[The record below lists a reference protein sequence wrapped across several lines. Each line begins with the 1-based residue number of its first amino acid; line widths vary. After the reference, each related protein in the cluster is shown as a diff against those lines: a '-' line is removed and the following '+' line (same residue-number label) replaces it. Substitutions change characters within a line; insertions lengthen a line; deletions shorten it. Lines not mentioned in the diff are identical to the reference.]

1 MSLHYSLP
9 ELQSQLARMLTRERI
24 QGWTSLPLCKR
35 KETLRLISI
44 IQLKKKQM
52 SGNDN
57 IVEVNWKEEY
67 EKEHKLRQE
76 AEAETILVKGI
87 GMNSPEMRDE
97 KKKGEAMTTEIKTLE
112 ARVKFLQDNLR
123 GAVKLYKDEKERRQ
137 FAEKELGDL
146 KKSIHDSDPVNKARN
161 AGL

>member
-1 MSLHYSLP
+1 
-9 ELQSQLARMLTRERI
+9 
-24 QGWTSLPLCKR
+24 
-35 KETLRLISI
+35 
-44 IQLKKKQM
+44 M

-146 KKSIHDSDPVNKARN
+146 KKSIHDSDPGNNARN

>member
-1 MSLHYSLP
+1 
-9 ELQSQLARMLTRERI
+9 
-24 QGWTSLPLCKR
+24 
-35 KETLRLISI
+35 
-44 IQLKKKQM
+44 M

-146 KKSIHDSDPVNKARN
+146 KKVFTTVIRLTKRVKRVYEDHDSR
-161 AGL
+161 AGGLRCRHH

>member
-87 GMNSPEMRDE
+87 GMNSPEMRD
-97 KKKGEAMTTEIKTLE
+97 
-112 ARVKFLQDNLR
+112 
-123 GAVKLYKDEKERRQ
+123 
-137 FAEKELGDL
+137 
-146 KKSIHDSDPVNKARN
+146 
-161 AGL
+161 